1 MANQYP
7 DGGNSSVIIGEGGQI
22 DDHTDMDP
30 VAYSV
35 QDWNVNET
43 FEPEEDPSLRASLAP
58 NPPGPARFGFAGSFR
73 ISVLLDKLLTII
85 KAITGDPNAASVAV
99 PDKVLADG
107 TAIDVTEVI
116 DVYDP
121 GDADATPVIPASAGF
136 FVDAM
141 GDPITATN
149 PNDGE
154 SGRLEFTF
162 DTATDLPAAGFIR
175 ITGLRKVGILDRH
188 VFRHSETIDI
198 ADEIANNPDVTLT
211 TDAITSK
218 KWFHQIRSVEILDAN
233 KAVPAAAPTGMVG
246 IISKPKSY
254 VSSFELKQADI
265 NRLTAEAE
273 LAGIPHKLTNMII
286 AAATLNVAA
295 GGNNLEVNVLGERM
309 DELRSIESDIALEQF
324 TSTREAHENDDPN
337 PFPLVDPDFFPGFGG
352 YLLID
357 GAPLLFRGATINFA
371 LNREVSEAIQ
381 GGPFSDDFESTGRA
395 ITATLP
401 TYYQSGTL
409 TSDNFIRW
417 QDTLRNQE
425 PIRAQIFLYAF
436 TREGQEVVMEIDF
449 PYALLTAAVDKN
461 VNARSRVPIDLQIG
475 AFPDPDETDPPDVE
489 IRVTGSDML

>member
-58 NPPGPARFGFAGSFR
+58 NPPGPARLGFAGSFR

-99 PDKVLADG
+99 PDKVLADV
-107 TAIDVTEVI
+107 TNIDVSDVVA
-116 DVYDP
+116 VYDP
-121 GDADATPVIPASAGF
+121 GDADATPVIPATAGY

-141 GDPITATN
+141 GDPDTATN
-149 PNDGE
+149 PDDGK

-162 DTATDLPAAGFIR
+162 DTATDLPATGFIR
-175 ITGLRKVGILDRH
+175 ITGLRKGGILDRH
-188 VFRHSETIDI
+188 VFRHSETIDVAQRI
-198 ADEIANNPDVTLT
+198 ADGEITLT
-211 TDAITSK
+211 TDAITSY
-218 KWFHQIRSVEILDAN
+218 KWFHQIRSIEVLDSN
-233 KAVPAAAPTGMVG
+233 KAAMTTSGMVG

-273 LAGIPHKLTNMII
+273 LAGIPHKLTNLII

-324 TSTREAHENDDPN
+324 TSTREEHENDDPN

-489 IRVTGSDML
+489 IRVTGSDMLS

>member
-30 VAYSV
+30 VAYPV

-58 NPPGPARFGFAGSFR
+58 NPPGPARLGVAGSFR
-73 ISVLLDKLLTII
+73 ISVLLNELLTIW
-85 KAITGDPNAASVAV
+85 KAITGDANAASVAV
-99 PDKVLADG
+99 TDKVLADG
-107 TAIDVTEVI
+107 TAIDATEVI
-116 DVYDP
+116 EVYDP
-121 GDADATPVIPASAGF
+121 GDPDATPAVPATAGY

-141 GDPITATN
+141 GDPIPGKN
-149 PNDGE
+149 PDDGK

-162 DTATDLPAAGFIR
+162 ELAAAVPDDGFIR
-175 ITGLRKVGILDRH
+175 ITGLRKGGILDRH

-198 ADEIANNPDVTLT
+198 AQLIADSIITDT
-211 TDAITSK
+211 TEAITSK
-218 KWFHQIRSVEILDAN
+218 KWFHQIRSVEILDSN
-233 KAVPAAAPTGMVG
+233 KAAAAPTGMVG
-246 IISKPKSY
+246 IISKPKSF

-265 NRLTAEAE
+265 NRLTIEAE
-273 LAGIPHKLTNMII
+273 LAGIPHKLTEMII

-324 TSTREAHENDDPN
+324 TSTREQHENDDPN

-436 TREGQEVVMEIDF
+436 TREGQEFVTEIDF

-475 AFPDPDETDPPDVE
+475 AFPDPNVTDAPDVE
-489 IRVTGSDML
+489 IRVTGSDMLS